1 MTIKAINRKEVGVT
15 ITQIPTGMRLLKQ
28 AGCGDPNALASL
40 SLFGGSVFTGYAFA
54 TSKLEVNGRIS
65 EIVPYFLT
73 LAHSWRETRQPLA

>member
-40 SLFGGSVFTGYAFA
+40 SLFGGSVFTGTLSRQASSKSTVGSQRSCLAF
-54 TSKLEVNGRIS
+54 
-65 EIVPYFLT
+65 
-73 LAHSWRETRQPLA
+73 